1 MMKVATTFSGGFG
14 SVEIALK
21 YLNIPHEVVF
31 ACEWMDPQRKSYLLN
46 HAEPTSNFYKD
57 IRDLDGNK
65 YHDEI
70 DWLHESPPCQSY
82 SMAGS
87 RGGASDERGGLMF
100 EAIKKIDEIQPK
112 MFSVENVRGL
122 LSSNNGEDWK
132 NILKDFNSLK
142 GYTISWGIMN
152 AKEQDT
158 PQNRERVFIVG
169 FRGKAPQMSFPKRV
183 PLTRVLRDVLE
194 DEVDEKYF
202 LSQKMIDGFTKH
214 KERHEER
221 GNGFKFQPR
230 DINGIASS
238 ISTKAGNRQTDNYI
252 VDKIGYINQDTQ
264 TSQVISPDGVSSSL
278 CAGTHGY
285 AQGYIADE
293 LVQVGNI
300 DQLGHNSLWGRVYDV
315 DGIAPT
321 QNAKGGGAGAK
332 TGLFLIPSGHKK
344 GHVEVG
350 YGDSINLAFVKNPNS
365 RGTARTDGILN
376 TLDTSCNQ
384 AVVLDRIRRLTPREC
399 ARVQGDF
406 QDMFKFGEA
415 SDTKL
420 YEFIGNAM
428 DISTTK
434 NLILKMLEHCEIVKF
449 TEPLEPRFEMNTKE
463 KPIDTLF

>member
-1 MMKVATTFSGGFG
+1 MIKVATTFSGGFG
-14 SVEIALK
+14 SVELALK
-21 YLNIPHEVVF
+21 SLNIPHEIIF

-46 HAEPTSNFYKD
+46 HEEPTSNFYKD
-57 IRDLDGNK
+57 IRDLDGIK
-65 YHDEI
+65 YKDEVFY
-70 DWLHESPPCQSY
+70 LHESPPCQSY

-87 RGGASDERGGLMF
+87 RGGADDERGGLMF

-122 LSSNNGEDWK
+122 LSSNDGEDWK

-142 GYTISWGIMN
+142 GYTISWGIIN
-152 AKEQDT
+152 AKDQGT

-169 FRGKAPQMSFPKRV
+169 FRGKSPQMSFPKRV
-183 PLTRVLRDVLE
+183 KLDKALRDVLE
-194 DEVDEKYF
+194 DEVEEKYF
-202 LSQKMIDGFTKH
+202 LSQKTIDSFIRHKDKH
-214 KERHEER
+214 DSK
-221 GNGFKFQPR
+221 GNGFGFKVKSKD
-230 DINGIASS
+230 DIAGA
-238 ISTKAGNRQTDNYI
+238 ISTKAETRQTDNYI
-252 VDKIGYINQDTQ
+252 YDNLI
-264 TSQVISPDGVSSSL
+264 
-278 CAGTHGY
+278 
-285 AQGYIADE
+285 
-293 LVQVGNI
+293 QVGNI
-300 DQLGHNSLWGRVYDV
+300 DQ
-315 DGIAPT
+315 
-321 QNAKGGGAGAK
+321 KGGGAGAK

-344 GHVEVG
+344 GYVEVG

-365 RGTARTDGILN
+365 RSTARTDGILN

-406 QDMFKFGEA
+406 QDMFKFGKA

-434 NLILKMLEHCEIVKF
+434 NLIQKMLEHCKIVKF
-449 TEPLEPRFEMNTKE
+449 TEPNEPSFKMNTKE